1 MERVIEPGASKRN
14 FWRRLIQSRHLITH
28 MALND
33 VRVRYKQTYLG
44 LGWAVVH
51 PLMSIVIFTLVFDRL
66 ARLPTVGEAP
76 YPLVVFAGL
85 LPWHFFAQS
94 LTAISNSIIAER
106 ELITGVQ
113 FARLVLPLKSLAVAG
128 HNALISFV
136 ILLIG
141 LLAYGYLPDWRF
153 FCLPF
158 FMLFAGL
165 SALAVGLWI
174 AVLNVRYR
182 DFQYL
187 VPYFLQLG
195 MYISPVGFS
204 TSIVPM
210 KWRFWYSLNPMVNV
224 IDGSRWSLFRGG
236 AYVHLEATIVS
247 FSVVIVLVWLG
258 LWYFRRA
265 EGTLADH
272 I

>member
-1 MERVIEPGASKRN
+1 
-14 FWRRLIQSRHLITH
+14 
-28 MALND
+28 MAWSEIL
-33 VRVRYKQTYLG
+33 VRYKQTYLG
-44 LGWAVVH
+44 LGWAIVQ
-51 PLMSIVIFTLVFDRL
+51 PLMSIIIFTLVFNRL

-76 YPLVVFAGL
+76 YPLVVFGGL

-94 LTAISNSIIAER
+94 LTQASNSLVAQR

-113 FARLVLPLKSLAVAG
+113 FPRMVLPLKSLAVAA
-128 HNALISFV
+128 HNAVISFV

-153 FCLPF
+153 IF
-158 FMLFAGL
+158 FPLFILFGGL
-165 SALAVGLWI
+165 TALSVGLWI
-174 AVLNVRYR
+174 SVLNVRYR

-195 MYISPVGFS
+195 MYISPVGFA
-204 TSIVPM
+204 TNIVPM
-210 KWRFWYSLNPMVNV
+210 KWRFWYSLNPLVNV
-224 IDGSRWSLFRGG
+224 IDGCRWSLFRGNTSI
-236 AYVHLEATIVS
+236 HFEATLVS
-247 FSVVIVLVWLG
+247 FSFVLLL
-258 LWYFRRA
+258 LWGGFWFFRRA

>member
-1 MERVIEPGASKRN
+1 MERVISPGATRLN
-14 FWRRLIQSRHLITH
+14 YWRRLAQNRHLIAH
-28 MALND
+28 MAWSDIL
-33 VRVRYKQTYLG
+33 VRYKQTYLG
-44 LGWAVVH
+44 LGWAVVQ
-51 PLMSIVIFTLVFDRL
+51 PLMSIIIFTLVFDRL
-66 ARLPTVGEAP
+66 ARLPTVGAAP

-85 LPWHFFAQS
+85 LPWTFFANA
-94 LTAISNSIIAER
+94 LTAVSNSLINER

-113 FARLVLPLKSLAVAG
+113 FPRLVLPLKSLAVAA
-128 HNALISFV
+128 HNAVIAFG

-153 FCLPF
+153 FCFPIF
-158 FMLFAGL
+158 ILFAGL
-165 SALAVGLWI
+165 TALAIGLWI

-187 VPYFLQLG
+187 VPYLLQLG

-204 TSIVPM
+204 TSIVPG
-210 KWRFWYSLNPMVNV
+210 KWRFLYSLNPLVNV
-224 IDGSRWSLFRGG
+224 IDGSRWSLFRGN
-236 AYVHLEATIVS
+236 VTMQVDSMVIS
-247 FSVVIVLVWLG
+247 FSFVLLILWGG
-258 LWYFRRA
+258 LRFFRRA

>member
-1 MERVIEPGASKRN
+1 MQN
-14 FWRRLIQSRHLITH
+14 RHLIAH
-28 MALND
+28 MAWSDIL
-33 VRVRYKQTYLG
+33 VRYKQTYLG
-44 LGWAVVH
+44 LGWAVIQ
-51 PLMSIVIFTLVFDRL
+51 PLMSIIIFTLVFDRL
-66 ARLPTVGEAP
+66 ARLPTVGTAP

-85 LPWHFFAQS
+85 LPWHFFANS
-94 LTAISNSIIAER
+94 LMSCSNSLVAER

-113 FARLVLPLKSLAVAG
+113 FPRLVLPLKSLAVAA
-128 HNALISFV
+128 HNAVVSFV

-153 FCLPF
+153 FCFPF

-165 SALAVGLWI
+165 SALALGLWI

-210 KWRFWYSLNPMVNV
+210 KWRFLYSLNPLVNV
-224 IDGSRWSLFRGG
+224 IDGSRWSLFRGS
-236 AYVHLEATIVS
+236 ASIHVEATIVS
-247 FSVVIVLVWLG
+247 FTMVLLLVWSG
-258 LWYFRRA
+258 LWFFRRA